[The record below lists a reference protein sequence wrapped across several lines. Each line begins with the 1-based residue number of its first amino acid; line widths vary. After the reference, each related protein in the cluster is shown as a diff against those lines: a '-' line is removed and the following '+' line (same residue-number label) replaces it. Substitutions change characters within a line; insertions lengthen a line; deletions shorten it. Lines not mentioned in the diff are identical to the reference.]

1 MDNDEKPFRKAIQKA
16 IASSPERQKLEAH
29 LEALEQEQQ
38 RRRAARGEPEPVII
52 DTGVP
57 RQPCEEGCRCW
68 RHSPA
73 EPYDAAAEREKD
85 RLAAKQLESPNA
97 PPRRKPPPPE
107 PAPPPPSREWR
118 YCYVQVRGP
127 RDGDCGMILD
137 GMYAVSDGLLWW
149 RTREAIRLDGPNSN
163 RAMTRPPLRGA
174 CCEPSTKSNLVL
186 RDFTTATSAVPGH
199 ITKASKRIPPSM
211 ASCLRAQCR
220 ARPEDAELGTSCRRC
235 DNMFDWIGP

>member
-137 GMYAVSDGLLWW
+137 GMYAVSGGLLWLEDTGGNPIG
-149 RTREAIRLDGPNSN
+149 RTKLEPGDDPASVARRL
-163 RAMTRPPLRGA
+163 
-174 CCEPSTKSNLVL
+174 
-186 RDFTTATSAVPGH
+186 
-199 ITKASKRIPPSM
+199 
-211 ASCLRAQCR
+211 LRAKHQVKSSVAGFYDR
-220 ARPEDAELGTSCRRC
+220 DVS
-235 DNMFDWIGP
+235 GPRTYH